1 MRELDLQW
9 KEKLMESKT
18 FGRRLSPTLSGGF
31 TRIVSLK
38 AAFPFMLVAL
48 VIALFFSS
56 AGAEERLR
64 LATTT
69 STENSGLLNVLLP
82 PFEKKADVKVDVI
95 TVGTGKALK
104 LGETADVDVVMV
116 HDPQAEEK
124 FVAQGF
130 GVNRRTF
137 MYNDFVILGP
147 GEDAA
152 GIGGA
157 KDAAQAFA
165 RVAQNQ
171 STFISRGD
179 QSGTHKKERFIWEK
193 SGIAPTGKWYL
204 ETGLSM
210 EDVLVMSD
218 QKRAYT
224 LSDRGT
230 YLAFKDKI
238 NLKILYSGNPLL
250 HNTYTIIA
258 VNPQLHPR
266 INYKGA
272 MALIDW
278 VTSQEGQK
286 IIGSFTRGGE
296 NLFYPIPTVPSK

>member
-1 MRELDLQW
+1 MRELDLPW
-9 KEKLMESKT
+9 EEKLMESKI

-38 AAFPFMLVAL
+38 AALPFMWVAL
-48 VIALFFSS
+48 IVALFFSS
-56 AGAEERLR
+56 VGAEERLR

-82 PFEKKADVKVDVI
+82 PFEKMMDVKVDVI
-95 TVGTGKALK
+95 AVGTGKALK

-147 GEDAA
+147 AEDVA

-165 RVAQNQ
+165 RVAQSQ
-171 STFISRGD
+171 STFVSRGD
-179 QSGTHKKERFIWEK
+179 QSGTHMKEKAIWRKAEVTPA
-193 SGIAPTGKWYL
+193 GRWYL

-218 QKRAYT
+218 QKKAHT

-238 NLKILYSGNPLL
+238 RLKILYSGDPSLFN
-250 HNTYTIIA
+250 YYSIIA

-266 INYKGA
+266 INYKKA

-278 VTSQEGQK
+278 VTSPEGQQ
-286 IIGSFTRGGE
+286 IIASFTKGGE
-296 NLFYPIPTVPSK
+296 KLFYPTPTEPSK